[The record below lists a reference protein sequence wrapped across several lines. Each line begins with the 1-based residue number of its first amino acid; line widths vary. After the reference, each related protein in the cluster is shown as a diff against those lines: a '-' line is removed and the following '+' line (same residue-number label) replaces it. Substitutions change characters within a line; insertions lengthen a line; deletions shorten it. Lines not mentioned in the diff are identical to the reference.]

1 VTRQGK
7 RVYSK
12 AISTRAV
19 VAGIAA
25 DPQDITSS
33 INLHIEFSRR
43 RAQFHYC
50 KIKSKQKKKKQKSK
64 NIKAYNNQVLKNY

>member
-1 VTRQGK
+1 MTRQGK

-12 AISTRAV
+12 ATSTRAV

-43 RAQFHYC
+43 RAQFHFC
-50 KIKSKQKKKKQKSK
+50 KIKSKQKKKDK
-64 NIKAYNNQVLKNY
+64 NQRISRLIIIKY

>member
-1 VTRQGK
+1 MTRQGK

-12 AISTRAV
+12 ATSTRAV

-43 RAQFHYC
+43 RAQFHFC
-50 KIKSKQKKKKQKSK
+50 KIKSKQKKKDK
-64 NIKAYNNQVLKNY
+64 NQRISRRIIIKY